1 MDRLICTLSLSGA
14 FGRPKSLNDWTTASL
29 TKLRSWGKFLAPNT
43 GASPDG
49 NRGLRRVCRAVSFQ
63 GVRPHGHYAMYYRPV
78 LTNRIFSPGVLYSAI
93 DWQSLRKVVE
103 AFDRRIRE
111 WYVQPA
117 RALEST
123 SGHYA
128 FAVMALNCLLID
140 TLSQFFSGE
149 PESKRSVF
157 LSFVRSKLPAFSQT
171 LSVPIKRLAG
181 RNRNPATLDDVAQVL
196 YFGFRCGILHEAH
209 VPLYGAISGLPTP
222 VQVEA
227 AGNAQYADGSDCP
240 TVIVDPH
247 QLLDA
252 LDRVLEQYISDLLNS
267 DPAHNDLR
275 AAFKAKFASS
285 FGVDLAS
292 AT

>member
-1 MDRLICTLSLSGA
+1 
-14 FGRPKSLNDWTTASL
+14 
-29 TKLRSWGKFLAPNT
+29 
-43 GASPDG
+43 
-49 NRGLRRVCRAVSFQ
+49 
-63 GVRPHGHYAMYYRPV
+63 MYYRPV
-78 LTNRIFSPGVLYSAI
+78 LTNRIFSPDVLYSAI
-93 DWQSLRKVVE
+93 EWRSLRKVVE

-157 LSFVRSKLPAFSQT
+157 ISFVRSKLPAFSQT
-171 LSVPIKRLAG
+171 LSVPIKRPAG
-181 RNRNPATLDDVAQVL
+181 RNLDDVAQVL

-209 VPLYGAISGLPTP
+209 VPLYGAIFGLPTP

-227 AGNAQYADGSDCP
+227 AGNTRYADGSDCP
-240 TVIVDPH
+240 TVVIDPH

-252 LDRVLEQYISDLLNS
+252 LDRVLEQDISDLLSS
-267 DPAHNDLR
+267 DSAHNALR